1 MAMAV
6 AGLIAA
12 LHSPLFI
19 VRVVEVSDQPL
30 DSPLDPREVS
40 ALAAVPLAKTSLF
53 ALDLKSIEKRLLTNH
68 WVRDVVLTK
77 RFPQTLAI
85 QVIYRQ
91 PVALLQGPQG
101 VLKYVDTDGSIFGP
115 VTLRG
120 RADLPVIHGLPQGAA
135 GEKILPQAVA
145 ALKAWSA
152 HPWKTVNQISQLA
165 WDEEEGFTAWI
176 AFEPSYRVSV
186 VLGPDWGTE
195 GNIELFS
202 RIDAVLQY
210 SASRSIPIRQI
221 YADANKKIVVRTAR
235 RS

>member
-12 LHSPLFI
+12 LHSPLFL

-40 ALAAVPLAKTSLF
+40 ALAAVPLATTSLF
-53 ALDLKSIEKRLLTNH
+53 SLDLKSIEKRLLTNH
-68 WVRDVVLTK
+68 WVRDVILTK

-101 VLKYVDTDGSIFGP
+101 ILKYVDTDGALFGP

-120 RADLPVIHGLPQGAA
+120 RADLPVIHGLPQGGA
-135 GEKILPQAVA
+135 GEKLLPQAVA
-145 ALKAWSA
+145 ALKAWSE

-195 GNIELFS
+195 GNAELFS